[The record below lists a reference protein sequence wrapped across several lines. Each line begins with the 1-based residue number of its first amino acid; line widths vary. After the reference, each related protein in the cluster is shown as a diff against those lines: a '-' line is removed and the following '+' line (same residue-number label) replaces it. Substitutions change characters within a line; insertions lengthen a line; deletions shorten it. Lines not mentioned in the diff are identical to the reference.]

1 VRSYTTKYAVHTEN
15 LPNFTKDVD
24 TTRKVVAKSGEL
36 WGIVVI
42 KEESR
47 LPMVKALTRTV
58 FVGTFRHAVDEKNRL
73 AIPAKWRA
81 AAKGSQEFFILPL
94 PNNHLVALPQEAMD
108 KMIQRVDEISIG
120 EYERRNVLRLISGG
134 AHGTPCDKQGRI
146 ALTDALLEHAGIKDE
161 AVLVGVLKGFEI
173 WSPERLEQVK
183 RETSTNFAEAA
194 KQLGL

>member
-1 VRSYTTKYAVHTEN
+1 LETVLGQTYSTNA
-15 LPNFTKDVD
+15 KDVD
-24 TTRKVVAKSGEL
+24 IAGRTVAESGAL
-36 WGIVVI
+36 WGMVVF

-47 LPMVKALTRTV
+47 LSMVKALKRTV

-81 AAKGSQEFFILPL
+81 AARGSEEFFILPL
-94 PNNHLVALPQEAMD
+94 PNNQLVALPESAMN
-108 KMIQRVDEISIG
+108 KMIERVEDISIG

-146 ALTDALLEHAGIKDE
+146 VLTDALLEHAGIKDE

-173 WSPERLEQVK
+173 WSPQRLEQVK
-183 RETSTNFAEAA
+183 RDTATNFAEAA